1 MSRSLTPQNP
11 LTTNTISVSSS
22 AGFGAGDL
30 VYQKSGDFG
39 VIPNGVVASATFPI
53 TATVGNNGGISPS
66 TTYAVSVALPDS
78 GSSQTTPI
86 AAKLTNGNIVVVYSG
101 TTSSVAYFRIITE
114 NNVEVVA
121 QTSMGSS
128 SSTPFIVVT
137 ALTGGGFA
145 AVWNNSS
152 ANPVYAI
159 YNNSGV
165 VVTAATA
172 DTGVTISNSALGIAS
187 RPDGSW
193 VLVVNDGTTSNAR
206 FKVYSALGVQV
217 IAWTNIVG
225 FNASLARSAV
235 AVRSDNS
242 FVIGVYTTS
251 TNIQYYLYNSAGSST
266 GNATLISSQ
275 SATSSNGHLDMTTLT
290 NDSIVF
296 AYHSAT
302 AGNLPV
308 VRILN
313 SSNSFILDNALSGAG
328 YTTSVKSL
336 ASGGYVVAWDSTSY
350 RYGYYQFFNATGSA
364 TSGAVRINYGIG
376 FSGTANNG
384 SYYATMVETTS
395 NVAFISCTA
404 KYATTMTQV
413 SKSTFLTV
421 PFTSSSLVVGAVSNP
436 VNAYARSGSTP
447 NAAAFLASTSATIT
461 QSYAASGTGFTLSP
475 VLLESTTCNS
485 THTRVMPNGDIVT
498 VVSFQTTPFAIKV
511 FVYSAIG
518 VFKRSFTVANH
529 ANNNGFSKVCV
540 LTDGTFVVVYNNSAT
555 ALTAAFYNSSYTLTS
570 TVSLVTDSNSFSS
583 WNAYAFDVSAMTGA
597 KFVLGYTTSGSG
609 PVFKVFTNTGSA
621 YGSAIAPA
629 TNAYSSVAVAGT
641 AYGGFVVRYQQN
653 ASSMLFAWYAN
664 TTGTTFAQ
672 QTNTSRAG
680 SSGNSYGMGMVSAP
694 NGAVYTAFTD
704 TASGGNVI
712 TQDGSSLAASVAGF
726 NLTTGSYNTSAF
738 TLMPNGSVAVIVLD
752 SGAGTPYQ
760 WGIFGPV
767 SGAFNS
773 WASSGSLSFPGS
785 TTPASNTSSAGSGG
799 GPSPSLCALY
809 DDQLVCSYYNT
820 GTYYPYLMIVNA
832 TASSYSTS
840 IVSGTTVSN
849 ATFLPSQSN
858 GYIFKGVATTTATA
872 GGSGI
877 VQNVG
882 SAQLNSQYP
891 SGTSYQAFDSTGTL
905 IEGTKGTIVGRNVN
919 MTGVA

>member
-11 LTTNTISVSSS
+11 LTTNTISVSST
-22 AGFGAGDL
+22 AGFSAGDL

-39 VIPNGVVASATFPI
+39 VIPNGVVASATFSI
-53 TATVGNNGGISPS
+53 TATVGNNGGVSPS

-101 TTSSVAYFRIITE
+101 TSSSVAYFRIITE

-128 SSTPFIVVT
+128 SSNPFIVVT

-145 AVWNNSS
+145 AVWNNGSS
-152 ANPVYAI
+152 NPVYAI

-193 VLVVNDGTTSNAR
+193 VLVVNDGTSSNAR

-217 IAWTNIVG
+217 IAWTNIVAY
-225 FNASLARSAV
+225 NATLARSAV

-251 TNIQYYLYNSAGSST
+251 PNIQYYIYNSAGSST
-266 GNATLISSQ
+266 GNATLINSYTSN
-275 SATSSNGHLDMTTLT
+275 SSNGHLDMTTLT

-296 AYHSAT
+296 VYYSPA
-302 AGNLPV
+302 AGNVPV

-313 SSNSFILDNALSGAG
+313 SSNSLITETALSGTT
-328 YTTSVKSL
+328 YTCSVKSL
-336 ASGGYVVAWDSTSY
+336 ASGGYVVAWDSSSY

-364 TSGAVRINYGIG
+364 TSGGVRINYGIG
-376 FSGTANNG
+376 FSTNAQNG
-384 SYYATMVETTS
+384 SYYATMVETTN

-421 PFTSSSLVVGAVSNP
+421 PFTSSNLVVGSASNS
-436 VNAYARSGSTP
+436 VNVYARGGSTP
-447 NAAAFLASTSATIT
+447 NAAAFLASTSGTLT
-461 QSYAASGTGFTLSP
+461 QSYASSGAGFTLSP

-511 FVYSAIG
+511 FVYSALG
-518 VFKRSFTVANH
+518 VIKQSFTVANH

-555 ALTAAFYNSSYTLTS
+555 ALTAAFYNSSYALTS
-570 TVSLVTDSNSFSS
+570 TVSLITDSSSFSS
-583 WNAYAFDVSAMTGA
+583 WSAYAFDVSAMTGA
-597 KFVLGYTTSGSG
+597 KFVLGYFNGTNG
-609 PVFKVFTNTGSA
+609 PTFRVFTNVGAA
-621 YGSAIAPA
+621 YGSAVTPA
-629 TNAYSSVAVAGT
+629 NTGYASVAVAGKSD
-641 AYGGFVVRYQQN
+641 GGFVCRYQQN
-653 ASSMLFAWYAN
+653 SASMTFNWFAN
-664 TTGTTFAQ
+664 TTGTTFVS
-672 QTNTSRAG
+672 QTTTSRAG
-680 SSGNSYGMGMVSAP
+680 SSGNTYGMGMVSAP

-704 TASGGNVI
+704 TSSGGTVI
-712 TQDGSSLAASVAGF
+712 TQDGSSLAANVSGF
-726 NLTTGSYNTSAF
+726 NLSTGGYNTSAF
-738 TLMPNGSVAVIVLD
+738 TLMPNGSVAVIILD
-752 SGAGTPYQ
+752 SNAGTPYQ
-760 WGIFGPV
+760 WGIFSPV

-773 WASSGSLSFPGS
+773 WASSGNISFPGS
-785 TTPASNTSSAGSGG
+785 TTPATYTASAGSGG

-858 GYIFKGVATTTATA
+858 GYILKGVATTTATA
-872 GGSGI
+872 SGSGI

-905 IEGTKGTIVGRNVN
+905 IQGTKGTITGRNVN
-919 MTGVA
+919 MTGTS